1 MASDAA
7 RDRALAKAA
16 DIRAVRAEVVD
27 AVGTGAMTL
36 DQVLERSID
45 EPLVAHIKILTVL
58 ESVPDVGKVR
68 ARRILEAADIDESAP
83 IAALGPDRRRRL
95 EQAHRELVNS

>member
-16 DIRAVRAEVVD
+16 EMRRVRAEVVD
-27 AVGTGAMTL
+27 AVADGTISL
-36 DQVLERSID
+36 SSVFDRSAD
-45 EPLVAHIKILTVL
+45 DPMMADIKILTVL

-68 ARRILEAADIDESAP
+68 ARRLLEAVGIAESDRIDQ
-83 IAALGPDRRRRL
+83 LDDDRRSSLL
-95 EQAHRELVNS
+95 EELQR